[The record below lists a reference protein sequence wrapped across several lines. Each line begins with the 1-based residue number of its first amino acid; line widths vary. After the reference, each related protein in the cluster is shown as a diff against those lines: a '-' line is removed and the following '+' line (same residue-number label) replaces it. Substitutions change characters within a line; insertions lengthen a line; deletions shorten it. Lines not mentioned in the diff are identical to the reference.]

1 MQKLFLAVTVLM
13 LTFVSYAQ
21 QGNYELDVCKQFH
34 PNDTTRTFTVTQGD
48 LEQVKGIFT
57 RTFGN
62 PQGTGGIIVWEKIKI
77 PGIKQKLR
85 LILHDG
91 VMTKEEDGFSICYTS
106 DGKSQR
112 EALVNMDKNQSRYMN
127 IEVLDTN
134 GTEIINSDELET
146 IVKDYITRLLNKKA

>member
-1 MQKLFLAVTVLM
+1 MQKLFLALTVLM

-21 QGNYELDVCKQFH
+21 QEDYQLGISKQFH
-34 PNDTTRTFTVTQGD
+34 PNDTTRTFTITQGD

-106 DGKSQR
+106 DEKNNKEKIANLGKG
-112 EALVNMDKNQSRYMN
+112 QSRYMN
-127 IEVLDTN
+127 IKILDMQ
-134 GTEIINSDELET
+134 GEEIINSDQLET
-146 IVKDYITRLLNKKA
+146 LINEYLLQILNKK

>member
-1 MQKLFLAVTVLM
+1 MQKLFLALTVLM
-13 LTFVSYAQ
+13 LTLVSYAQ
-21 QGNYELDVCKQFH
+21 QGNYELGICKQFH

-48 LEQVKGIFT
+48 MDQVKVILSK
-57 RTFGN
+57 TFGE
-62 PQGTGGIIVWEKIKI
+62 PQGDGGIIVWENIKI
-77 PGIKQKLR
+77 PGIKQKIKLV
-85 LILHDG
+85 LHDG
-91 VMTKEEDGFSICYTS
+91 VKTEEEDGFSICYTS

-134 GTEIINSDELET
+134 GTEIINSDELES